1 MLKPFRILRMGQSV
15 FNHFKRLE
23 TRETRCL
30 PLVKCNSSAN
40 QQNQSKQ
47 NEKYLPKKR
56 KIFFSNVHMKVASE
70 ILGVEIDYLLQ
81 RQQLGPENVIQL
93 IEPPKELYKD
103 VYERLKV
110 ILRTHSY
117 PHGLSSE
124 SNKTTYVDTLLF
136 PIVDYVN
143 RELETNSK
151 ILLVKEYD
159 VRMDYNGD
167 VLLGRLDYAVV
178 PLSSRKKQACLLIVE
193 KENVDMAVKQCLLA
207 LKHIYSGRPV
217 YGCCTTAEDWN
228 FIMFNGDDF
237 RIMHKRNVIFP
248 CMDKHE
254 VLWMKSCTLIIQII
268 YSCLIEQLRQLKN

>member
-1 MLKPFRILRMGQSV
+1 MKNGIFEFLSFDLIS
-15 FNHFKRLE
+15 N
-23 TRETRCL
+23 RCL

-56 KIFFSNVHMKVASE
+56 KISFSNVHMKVASE

-103 VYERLKV
+103 VYERLKA

-117 PHGLSSE
+117 PHGLSPE

-136 PIVDYVN
+136 TIVDYVN

-167 VLLGRLDYAVV
+167 VLLARLDYAVV

-193 KENVDMAVKQCLLA
+193 CKKENVDMAVKQCLLA

-228 FIMFNGDDF
+228 FIMFSGDDF
-237 RIMHKRNVIFP
+237 RIMHKKNVIFP

>member
-1 MLKPFRILRMGQSV
+1 MFKPFKIIGMGQSTL
-15 FNHFKRLE
+15 NHFKRLE
-23 TRETRCL
+23 RRCS
-30 PLVKCNSSAN
+30 PLFRCNITTN
-40 QQNQSKQ
+40 QQNQSKE

-56 KIFFSNVHMKVASE
+56 KISFSNVHMKVASE

-81 RQQLGPENVIQL
+81 KQQLGPENVIQL
-93 IEPPKELYKD
+93 IEPPNELYKD

-136 PIVDYVN
+136 TIVDHVN
-143 RELETNSK
+143 RDLETHPK

-159 VRMDYNGD
+159 IKMVYDGD
-167 VLLGRLDYAVV
+167 VLLGRLDYAIVQ
-178 PLSSRKKQACLLIVE
+178 LSSRKEQACLLIVE
-193 KENVDMAVKQCLLA
+193 CKKENVDVAVKQCLLA

-237 RIMHKRNVIFP
+237 KIIHKRNVIFP
-248 CMDKHE
+248 HMDEHE
-254 VLWMKSCTLIIQII
+254 DLWMKNCTLVIQII
-268 YSCLIEQLRQLKN
+268 YSCLIEQLRQFKN